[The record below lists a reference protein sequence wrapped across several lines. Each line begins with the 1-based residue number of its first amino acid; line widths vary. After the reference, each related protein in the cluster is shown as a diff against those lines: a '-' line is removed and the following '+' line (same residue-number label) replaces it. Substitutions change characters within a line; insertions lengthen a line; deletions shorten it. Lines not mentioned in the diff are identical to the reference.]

1 MSFREKIHWVT
12 LVTMIAAFG
21 WYFLAYPWGIAA
33 SPAGLWASAGMLL
46 PVTVAIIIAMTIASA
61 WMAIRTPAEAD
72 LKEDERDRSIHY
84 RGTHYA
90 YYPLVVGV
98 WVSIFA
104 LFWNAGPAVQLN
116 LLLATVVLAELTR
129 IGVQLYLYR
138 RGWHG

>member
-12 LVTMIAAFG
+12 LGTMIAAFG
-21 WYFLAYPWGIAA
+21 WYFLAYPWGLAA

-46 PVTVAIIIAMTIASA
+46 PVTIAIIVAMTIASA
-61 WMAIRTPAEAD
+61 WMAIRTPAEAN
-72 LKEDERDRSIHY
+72 LNEDERDRSIHY

-116 LLLATVVLAELTR
+116 LLLAAVVLAELTR

-138 RGWHG
+138 RGY